1 MADLLPVCPAAVL
14 LVSLVLVVLRVL
26 GPPLAF
32 LVFPASTG
40 PLVSLV
46 PADLSVPGPLAFL
59 VLPAR
64 EAVVQASLAVTVA
77 LTATPEPM
85 RTATPPTMATAAQAM
100 ATAMDRGDTAT
111 GPYGVYVYSNS
122 SDSSGCY
129 YTYKY
134 SSRLRRLQA
143 RSGLLRRV
151 SAAASGGRM
160 PVDTAI
166 LTPVSLFLGALI
178 GGGASLCAAVYTQR
192 YQDRLQRIA
201 GEIAKREA
209 VYADFVMSASN
220 VLLHAFTHDDVSPS
234 GDEQRLIGLINRM
247 RLFAPHNVVSGAE
260 AVLRAIVEIALRP
273 SIELRQLAKEALS
286 KSPDPDPLLAFSEIC
301 RADLDSVRRS
311 AL

>member
-1 MADLLPVCPAAVL
+1 
-14 LVSLVLVVLRVL
+14 
-26 GPPLAF
+26 
-32 LVFPASTG
+32 
-40 PLVSLV
+40 
-46 PADLSVPGPLAFL
+46 
-59 VLPAR
+59 
-64 EAVVQASLAVTVA
+64 
-77 LTATPEPM
+77 
-85 RTATPPTMATAAQAM
+85 
-100 ATAMDRGDTAT
+100 
-111 GPYGVYVYSNS
+111 
-122 SDSSGCY
+122 
-129 YTYKY
+129 
-134 SSRLRRLQA
+134 
-143 RSGLLRRV
+143 
-151 SAAASGGRM
+151 M

-178 GGGASLCAAVYTQR
+178 GGGASLSAAVYTQR
-192 YQDRLQRIA
+192 HQDRLHRIA

-273 SIELRQLAKEALS
+273 SIEFRQLAKEALS

-301 RADLDSVRRS
+301 RADLDSLQRS